1 MALEVAGSKPVTRPI
16 SSRILG
22 GIVCIG
28 LSKMAWGTTLKKQ
41 MIKCGRGGIGRRAGF
56 RYQ

>member
-22 GIVCIG
+22 ENSVHRM
-28 LSKMAWGTTLKKQ
+28 LSKMIVCLYRNEEADDGTRAW
-41 MIKCGRGGIGRRAGF
+41 RNW
-56 RYQ
+56 